1 MPTKSGEGHSFLQGT
16 SGESSSGP
24 LPSPSTLPLPQVAA
38 SLSAVECMD
47 VWVNLVFP
55 ILGVSMND
63 LDDEVKGMLIQIGPD
78 IECLGSHVINMTLD
92 SLEK

>member
-1 MPTKSGEGHSFLQGT
+1 
-16 SGESSSGP
+16 
-24 LPSPSTLPLPQVAA
+24 
-38 SLSAVECMD
+38 MD

-78 IECLGSHVINMTLD
+78 IECLGSHVINMTSD